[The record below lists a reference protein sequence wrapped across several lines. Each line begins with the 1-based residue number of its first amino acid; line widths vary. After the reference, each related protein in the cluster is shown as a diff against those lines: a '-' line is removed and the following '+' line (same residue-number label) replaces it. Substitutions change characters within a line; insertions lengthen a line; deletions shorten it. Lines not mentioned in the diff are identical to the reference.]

1 LSTVAAMVKRVH
13 CTRSPAYDPTGL
25 NRAFVPRARIAGD
38 IMWNGR
44 KNAVI
49 GLSALFA
56 FVLLELSAA
65 IAAIGAVLELA
76 VGIDVPVLP
85 FLTSND

>member
-1 LSTVAAMVKRVH
+1 
-13 CTRSPAYDPTGL
+13 
-25 NRAFVPRARIAGD
+25 
-38 IMWNGR
+38 MWNGR

-56 FVLLELSAA
+56 FILLELCAA

-76 VGIDVPVLP
+76 VGIDVPLLP
-85 FLTSND
+85 FITPND